1 MLSREGIG
9 IVGQNVTIEAAQDAN
24 SVTETQKFRQSGIN
38 VSLKGGAVD
47 TAMAVKNSVDRAGE
61 VQDDRLAALHLAQ
74 AGQTLFSGG
83 QAGMNSLKGA
93 GDQFGA
99 LADTTRDTKATGNN
113 GLSLRIGIGASKS
126 SSSMEYNATTAAG
139 SRIASEGDVVIHAT
153 GDGKGN
159 GGDLTVTGSQIEG
172 DNVTLAAARDLLL
185 QAQQETSEQIERN
198 KASSGEIGITLGSEA
213 GIGVYVSASAAK
225 GKGDGNGTTHA
236 ETTVDAA
243 NTLTL
248 VSGRDT
254 TLEGA
259 QARGETVIA
268 DIGRNLTMTSQQD
281 TNDYARKDQS
291 AGIDA
296 AFGTGG
302 GQVSAS
308 YNQSK
313 IDSTYTSVKEQTGIQ
328 AGEGGFDIRVG
339 GHTQLNG
346 AAIASAADPSRN
358 RLETGSLGWSDLE
371 NEAEYKASSFGI
383 SASGGS
389 GGGSV
394 SPNISVPQ
402 HEKSGSTTQAGI
414 ADGTLIVHDGSGEG
428 IARGVTELQQDGL
441 KEIFDQQ
448 KVAERMEM
456 GQVAGQVGFRAAGD
470 IAQALTRDYADA
482 QKQAAGA
489 QVVLENPNA
498 SPEQRAA
505 AQQMLDQAN
514 ATMAANQGQ
523 YDLWKDGGAGKTL
536 LHAVTG
542 ALVAG
547 LGGGDV
553 LGGALGAGAAELG
566 RPLTADE
573 SRLVKELVSAGIGAV
588 AGDGSGAATGL
599 AGEQFNRQLHQSEI
613 DRIKEMAGGD
623 PQVEAELI
631 AAACALV
638 RCAAGIP
645 VDDPEYAFWAGL
657 EAQGNG
663 DAYADARDWLLMQSY
678 VAVREV
684 IVTGSTLGVGGTAY
698 AQEETVPL
706 FVYNDRADA
715 YADWASRNNVGTRL
729 LGGLQA
735 IGGGLEAA
743 GGLVVGTTC
752 ATVAGCVGAGYLFGA
767 GADNAAAG
775 MNTLWTGKTTSTL
788 GGYALQQLG
797 LSPETAEL
805 VYGLTQLAPA
815 GVEAFA
821 ANRVVNA
828 EAAANQLARLS
839 YTPIELFGAQGVQV
853 TEEVMRT
860 PQAQAVIS
868 QYLAAGA
875 SPNDA
880 LIYAA
885 NLIQTGKGLPQ
896 TMALGADVEL
906 IKLVPKNVAGSD
918 KIVDYSAFFITKQ
931 EFERIS
937 GMAPS
942 EISNYLGLPA
952 EQGIRGSQMGFDVYS
967 MTPKP
972 GQNPVVF
979 TSEVAPVHQGAYS
992 AAGGG
997 RQVLVPNRS
1006 QWTDP
1011 NQNKIGEIKGG
1022 GQ

>member
-24 SVTETQKFRQSGIN
+24 SVTETQKFTQSGIN

-47 TAMAVKNSVDRAGE
+47 TAMAVKNSVDRAGQ

-172 DNVTLAAARDLLL
+172 NNVTLAAARDLLL

-389 GGGSV
+389 GGGGV

-456 GQVAGQVGFRAAGD
+456 GQVAGQVGFTAAGD
-470 IAQALTRDYADA
+470 LAGRMGWEEGSKERAMLHGAVG
-482 QKQAAGA
+482 AA
-489 QVVLENPNA
+489 
-498 SPEQRAA
+498 
-505 AQQMLDQAN
+505 
-514 ATMAANQGQ
+514 MAA
-523 YDLWKDGGAGKTL
+523 
-536 LHAVTG
+536 
-542 ALVAG
+542 
-547 LGGGDV
+547 LGGGDA
-553 LGGALGAGAAELG
+553 LEGLTGAVANQAAHKAIYDYLSDELKLDPQSGLFASLMQAGSLAVGAAVSGEDGAAVALNATQNNWLKHREAEELKSAEKACSPENQAACQ
-566 RPLTADE
+566 RVE
-573 SRLVKELVSAGIGAV
+573 ELRALDRARDYEYALYATSVRNELEAQGVTPTLEAFDKGMDGYWAAYGISQRDAVYPDGGFIRTYPTMGQDIYEGIGVVSDGLPDWHPSKVSAGISTALLRGV
-588 AGDGSGAATGL
+588 L
-599 AGEQFNRQLHQSEI
+599 EQAGEKVAAWNDWFNPGQGVNWFTGDAVSGVNAWDARFGGGAELLVAWLSGGGSNAVKSWLKSSSGIADDAAIGAGRSSASQGSRPIANALADSEAGTSTSSQAI
-613 DRIKEMAGGD
+613 GDFINWGEDKVKVAHTLRWVKEKGMDVNDVVRVIESDAIERAGG
-623 PQVEAELI
+623 
-631 AAACALV
+631 
-638 RCAAGIP
+638 
-645 VDDPEYAFWAGL
+645 
-657 EAQGNG
+657 
-663 DAYADARDWLLMQSY
+663 
-678 VAVREV
+678 
-684 IVTGSTLGVGGTAY
+684 LGVGQGRSY
-698 AQEETVPL
+698 YVN
-706 FVYNDRADA
+706 YD
-715 YADWASRNNVGTRL
+715 G
-729 LGGLQA
+729 
-735 IGGGLEAA
+735 
-743 GGLVVGTTC
+743 
-752 ATVAGCVGAGYLFGA
+752 
-767 GADNAAAG
+767 
-775 MNTLWTGKTTSTL
+775 
-788 GGYALQQLG
+788 
-797 LSPETAEL
+797 
-805 VYGLTQLAPA
+805 
-815 GVEAFA
+815 
-821 ANRVVNA
+821 RV
-828 EAAANQLARLS
+828 
-839 YTPIELFGAQGVQV
+839 IE
-853 TEEVMRT
+853 
-860 PQAQAVIS
+860 
-868 QYLAAGA
+868 
-875 SPNDA
+875 
-880 LIYAA
+880 
-885 NLIQTGKGLPQ
+885 
-896 TMALGADVEL
+896 
-906 IKLVPKNVAGSD
+906 
-918 KIVDYSAFFITKQ
+918 YSA
-931 EFERIS
+931 
-937 GMAPS
+937 
-942 EISNYLGLPA
+942 Y
-952 EQGIRGSQMGFDVYS
+952 
-967 MTPKP
+967 
-972 GQNPVVF
+972 
-979 TSEVAPVHQGAYS
+979 
-992 AAGGG
+992 
-997 RQVLVPNRS
+997 RQPDGKL
-1006 QWTDP
+1006 
-1011 NQNKIGEIKGG
+1011 KIGSIRPDPVRVKEY
-1022 GQ
+1022 